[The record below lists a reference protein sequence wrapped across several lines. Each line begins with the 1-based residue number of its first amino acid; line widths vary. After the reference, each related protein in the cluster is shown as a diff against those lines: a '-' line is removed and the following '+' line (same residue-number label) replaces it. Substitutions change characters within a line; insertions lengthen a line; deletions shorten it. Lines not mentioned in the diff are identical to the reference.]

1 MKSLSTISDEITIL
15 EAERDFGDIT
25 PEGLEQLAV
34 LNLCYDLLCRT
45 RSAQSILVPQPEEM
59 KEPGFDEGF
68 IRQYGVC
75 GNALADFAFAVCT
88 RQGEVDLRALFQ
100 QIRYAKTNKEIAAAL
115 NIRPATISDY
125 TTGKSGLNSDIY
137 ERIVNHCINAHNPS
151 GIL

>member
-1 MKSLSTISDEITIL
+1 MKSLETISDEITVL

-34 LNLCYDLLCRT
+34 LNLCYDLLSRT
-45 RSAQSILVPQPEEM
+45 QTAQSIQVPQSEEM
-59 KEPGFDEGF
+59 KEPGFEGE
-68 IRQYGVC
+68 RVNKYGIS

-88 RQGEVDLRALFQ
+88 HQGPVDLRALFQ

-137 ERIVNHCINAHNPS
+137 ERIINYCIN
-151 GIL
+151 GK